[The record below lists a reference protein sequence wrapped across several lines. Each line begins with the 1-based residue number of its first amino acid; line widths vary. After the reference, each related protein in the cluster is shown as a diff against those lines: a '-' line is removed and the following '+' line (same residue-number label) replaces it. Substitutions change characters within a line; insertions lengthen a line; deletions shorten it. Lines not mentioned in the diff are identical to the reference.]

1 MKSHLRILM
10 AIVLV
15 FASLVTVFPFNAT
28 AECDHMARNTY
39 VYTTETKHW
48 EFCLDCGAT
57 LMEGEHYTLCC
68 DYGNG
73 SKECYVCSESYS
85 PVKVEHH
92 LIGTETDTVTCCCG
106 EYGKSSMTSGSNS
119 SGNKGGNSNNNS
131 YNQPATYSSRSNTVR
146 FGSFEQ
152 DNNYANGQE
161 SIEWLVLYSDD
172 EKALLLS
179 RFALINMGFN
189 KNWVEVNWDY
199 STIRDW
205 LNNNFYYNAFTN
217 EEKNALLT
225 NSSSW
230 YGGYGEITTADNVF
244 LLSLDEVNYYLGDAM
259 SRRVT
264 PTPYAKANG
273 IQLTDG
279 YAWWW
284 LRSMGD
290 SNKIAQFVFENGS
303 ISTIGR
309 YVSSPYGGV
318 RPAIWVDASVIQ

>member
-1 MKSHLRILM
+1 MKNARKMLI

-15 FASLVTVFPFNAT
+15 FVSLVTVFPSAAL
-28 AECDHMARNTY
+28 AECDHTSGNTY

-48 EFCLDCGAT
+48 IFCLDCGAT
-57 LMEGEHYTLCC
+57 LLEGEHRSYCC
-68 DYGNG
+68 GDASCIDCFEY
-73 SKECYVCSESYS
+73 YS
-85 PVKVEHH
+85 PLNIIHH
-92 LIGTETDTVTCCCG
+92 YEGTATVCCCG
-106 EYGKSSMTSGSNS
+106 EYLGSTNSSSNGNNKN
-119 SGNKGGNSNNNS
+119 SGNKGGNSNYNNNNS
-131 YNQPATYSSRSNTVR
+131 YNPSAANSGRFNTVR

-152 DNNYANGQE
+152 DNNYGNGQE
-161 SIEWLVLYSDD
+161 AIEWLVLYSDD

-179 RFALINMGFN
+179 RFALINMSFN
-189 KNWVEVNWDY
+189 KRWVEINWDY
-199 STIRDW
+199 STVRDW
-205 LNNNFYYNAFTN
+205 LNNNFYYSAFTN

-225 NSSSW
+225 SSSSW

-264 PTPYAKANG
+264 PTPYAKANE
-273 IQLTDG
+273 IQLKDG

-309 YVSSPYGGV
+309 DVSSPYGGV
-318 RPAIWVDASVIQ
+318 RPAIWVDVSVIR